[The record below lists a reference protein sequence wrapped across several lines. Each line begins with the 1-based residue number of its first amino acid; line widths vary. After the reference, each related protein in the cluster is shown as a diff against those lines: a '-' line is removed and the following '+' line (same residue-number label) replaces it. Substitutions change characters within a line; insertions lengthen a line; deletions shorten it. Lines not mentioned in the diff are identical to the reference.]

1 MKLKQL
7 EGYLGDVA
15 AFKDPKVQLE
25 QYPTT
30 AHLAS
35 RILYTAES
43 SYGDIDGKAVVDL
56 GCGCG
61 MLSVAA
67 AIMGASSVVGIDID
81 ADALET
87 ALDNLEELEISDT
100 VDLIQASL
108 CVRAPDTGELS
119 LNNDLVAK
127 MRGKFDTA
135 ILNPP
140 FGTKPGNKGIDVLF
154 LQAACAMAD
163 SAVYSLHKSS
173 TRDYLV
179 KRARAWGFDCQVLAE
194 LKFDVPMMYKFH
206 KKKSVDIDV
215 DLLRLSRQT
224 RAPSA

>member
-15 AFKDPKVQLE
+15 TFREPKVQLE

-43 SYGDIDGKAVVDL
+43 SFGDIDGKAVIDL

-61 MLSVAA
+61 MLTVAA
-67 AIMGASSVVGIDID
+67 AMMGAKSVLSIDVD
-81 ADALET
+81 ADALEI
-87 ALDNLEELEISDT
+87 AQENIDDFEIADT
-100 VDLIQASL
+100 VDLVRASL
-108 CVRAPDTGELS
+108 CAEETAGCNGELV
-119 LNNDLVAK
+119 LNEHLVGGMKA
-127 MRGKFDTA
+127 KFDTA
-135 ILNPP
+135 VLNPP

-154 LQAACAMAD
+154 LQAACLMARD
-163 SAVYSLHKSS
+163 AVYSLHKSS
-173 TRDYLV
+173 TREFLV
-179 KRARAWGFDCQVLAE
+179 KKAQTWGFDCEVLAE

-206 KKKSVDIDV
+206 KKKSVDIAV
-215 DLLRLSRQT
+215 DLLRLSRKK
-224 RAPSA
+224 

>member
-15 AFKDPKVQLE
+15 AFREPKVQLE

-43 SYGDIDGKAVVDL
+43 SFGDIEHKAVVDL

-67 AIMGASSVVGIDID
+67 TMMGASSVVGIDID
-81 ADALET
+81 ADALEI
-87 ALDNLEELEISDT
+87 AQENIDEFDIGDT
-100 VDLIQASL
+100 VDLVRASL
-108 CVRAPDTGELS
+108 CADAVGSEGELL
-119 LNNDLVAK
+119 LNEHLVGGMAK
-127 MRGKFDTA
+127 KFDTA
-135 ILNPP
+135 VLNPP
-140 FGTKPGNKGIDVLF
+140 FGTKPGNKGIDLLF
-154 LQAACAMAD
+154 LQAACLMAE

-173 TRDYLV
+173 TREFLV
-179 KRARAWGFDCQVLAE
+179 RKAQTWGFDCEVLAE

-206 KKKSVDIDV
+206 KKKSVDIAV
-215 DLLRLSRQT
+215 DLLRLSRKK
-224 RAPSA
+224 

>member
-15 AFKDPKVQLE
+15 TFKEPKVQLE

-35 RILYTAES
+35 RILYTAETT
-43 SYGDIDGKAVVDL
+43 YGDIDGKAVVDL

-61 MLSVAA
+61 VLSIAA
-67 AIMGASSVVGIDID
+67 SMMGASHVLGVDVDTG
-81 ADALET
+81 ALET
-87 ALDNLEELEISDT
+87 AQENIDEFELGDT
-100 VDLIQASL
+100 IDLVQGSICEQNSAG
-108 CVRAPDTGELS
+108 VLS
-119 LNNDLVAK
+119 LNEGMLSQMEQA
-127 MRGKFDTA
+127 FDTA

-140 FGTKPGNKGIDVLF
+140 FGTKPGNKGIDMLF
-154 LQAACAMAD
+154 LQAACSMARG
-163 SAVYSLHKSS
+163 AIYSLHKTS

-179 KRARAWGFDCQVLAE
+179 RKAQSWGFECEVLAE

-206 KKKSVDIDV
+206 KKKSVDVQV
-215 DLLRLSRQT
+215 DLLRLSRK
-224 RAPSA
+224 